1 MNMGIFEP
9 GVNLKK
15 EQELI
20 EKYSPYE
27 WVKAWFK
34 YTFDKSFYWK
44 THFRIAEKGIVFYQ
58 ATESGADLRIPWD
71 NITDVGWNDVYVYQL
86 ECPGLIID
94 FSDGT
99 EMLVRLD
106 PHAFWR
112 PSMIHWL
119 RGVTR
124 IIQSNMSDVD
134 ENDDE

>member
-1 MNMGIFEP
+1 MGIFEP

-34 YTFDKSFYWK
+34 YTYDKRFYWK
-44 THFRIAEKGIVFYQ
+44 THFRIAEKEIVFYQ
-58 ATESGADLRIPWD
+58 ATESGADLRISWD
-71 NITDVGWNDVYVYQL
+71 NITDVGWNDVGVYQGV
-86 ECPGLIID
+86 GLGLVID

-106 PHAFWR
+106 SHGFWR

-119 RGVTR
+119 RGCYSYYT
-124 IIQSNMSDVD
+124 I
-134 ENDDE
+134 